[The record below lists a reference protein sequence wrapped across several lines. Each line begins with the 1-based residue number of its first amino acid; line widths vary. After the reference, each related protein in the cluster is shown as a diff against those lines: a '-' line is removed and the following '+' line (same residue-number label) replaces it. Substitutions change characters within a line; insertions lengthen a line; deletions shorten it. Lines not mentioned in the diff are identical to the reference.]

1 MHNHPDRDNFIN
13 VLYEN
18 MSPGAEGL
26 YNKINPRAF
35 SNFNT
40 PYDYKSLMHY
50 EEMTASKNGKPTI
63 VPKDRRFIN
72 QVGGG
77 NDMSPGDITRIKNMY
92 QCP

>member
-1 MHNHPDRDNFIN
+1 MQNHIDRDNFIS

-18 MSPGAEGL
+18 IKPGTEH
-26 YNKINPRAF
+26 NFEKVNPRAF

-40 PYDYKSLMHY
+40 PYDFKSVMHY
-50 EEMTASKNGKPTI
+50 TERAFSKNGRPTI

-72 QVGGG
+72 QIGGG